1 MTRWRRRMNVAVR
14 RHRLAPIVEILTVI
28 LLLGIGIGS
37 YFFIKRHGN
46 PEALL
51 SPRSVA
57 ALLVA
62 NLVPAMALMVLIARR
77 VAMRRAARS
86 PVGGRG
92 RLHVRLVALFSAIAS
107 VPTLLVVVFASYL
120 FQSGV
125 EFWFSDRAQT
135 VLASARNASEIYGR
149 EHRERIVRDV
159 QAMGGDMVSRI
170 NDFGMESRELG
181 DNLIYQTAVRQLSES
196 AIVTIDRTG
205 RLHRPVEW
213 NPDHRPLGEAVSKR
227 MLVGL

>member
-14 RHRLAPIVEILTVI
+14 RHRLAPIVELLTVI
-28 LLLGIGIGS
+28 LLLGIGTGS
-37 YFFIKRHGN
+37 YFFINRHGN

-149 EHRERIVRDV
+149 EHRARIVGDV
-159 QAMGGDMVSRI
+159 QVMGADMVQKINEFGLNSEAFRI
-170 NDFGMESRELG
+170 NL
-181 DNLIYQTAVRQLSES
+181 LYQTAGRQLTEAS
-196 AIVTIDRTG
+196 IVTIDRTG

-213 NPDHRPLGEAVSKR
+213 NPDHRPLAD
-227 MLVGL
+227 